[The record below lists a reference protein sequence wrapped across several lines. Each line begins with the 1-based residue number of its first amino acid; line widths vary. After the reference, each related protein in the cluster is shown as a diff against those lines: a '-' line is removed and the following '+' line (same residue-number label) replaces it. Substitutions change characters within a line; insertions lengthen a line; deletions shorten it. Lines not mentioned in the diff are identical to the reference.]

1 MENPWRG
8 TCLLGSSLILLGISG
23 RQQQNH
29 LQWWWLFVSPIWKC
43 PVPAGGVGDLASPH
57 SKGIR

>member
-8 TCLLGSSLILLGISG
+8 TCLLDSSLILLGISG

-43 PVPAGGVGDLASPH
+43 PVPAEGVGDLASPH